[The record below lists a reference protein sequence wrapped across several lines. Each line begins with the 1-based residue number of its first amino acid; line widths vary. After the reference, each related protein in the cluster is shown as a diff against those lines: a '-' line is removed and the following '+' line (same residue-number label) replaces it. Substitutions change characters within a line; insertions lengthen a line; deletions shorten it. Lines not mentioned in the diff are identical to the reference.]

1 MHVLHADLKIYVCL
15 YYYYQHVHIPLE
27 TTLAFLNFLFN
38 GEVESLVGTTKMN
51 LEIIDMSIMQ
61 NV

>member
-1 MHVLHADLKIYVCL
+1 MHALHADLKICVCL
-15 YYYYQHVHIPLE
+15 YYYYQHVHIPLG
-27 TTLAFLNFLFN
+27 TTLAFLSFLFN

-51 LEIIDMSIMQ
+51 LEIIDTSIMQ